1 MKASSSQINNH
12 QSSYN
17 NPLFQ
22 QQYSPPQS
30 HYGAVYPSHH
40 YLTTY
45 PSAPLAITY
54 PPSQLR
60 SRCSSVQ
67 ARGDPIDV
75 INTIMSFLST
85 VVSSHFPSTNN
96 QLRTSSNPR
105 QQATIND
112 ERGTAWFKE
121 KVLLV
126 EAQRQGKILNEE
138 ELEFLADLGIP
149 EGPVTQSV
157 ITHNAAYQADDLDAN
172 DSDYAMI
179 LSVMEQLSVKV
190 DDVIREQRERYPLQF
205 DQLEMP

>member
-1 MKASSSQINNH
+1 
-12 QSSYN
+12 
-17 NPLFQ
+17 
-22 QQYSPPQS
+22 
-30 HYGAVYPSHH
+30 
-40 YLTTY
+40 
-45 PSAPLAITY
+45 
-54 PPSQLR
+54 
-60 SRCSSVQ
+60 
-67 ARGDPIDV
+67 
-75 INTIMSFLST
+75 MSFLST

-112 ERGTAWFKE
+112 ERVTVQPYQGQGTAWFKE

-126 EAQRQGKILNEE
+126 EAQGQGKILTEE

-172 DSDYAMI
+172 DSDCNDNALMNQSVHEMSYSEHTNLDTNSSTQQDAMI